1 MRTVPKKTRKKTAKT
16 AALFVTSY
24 LRSQKAVHNKKKI
37 NKPLK
42 RRSASARAEKKELI
56 KKRKK
61 KSKTITRVVKKAKKV
76 LLKKDKKETLPRS
89 AAIKQRPGRVTISP
103 ELQRKMD
110 ELLKRGRQRGFI
122 NEQEIIKFIPDLE
135 RNISFVELFYERCL
149 DSSIRI
155 VGGKE
160 LLTFNK
166 DEITQDEL
174 LRATDFEGAG
184 ELSDSVQVYL
194 REIGQ
199 ISLLTGEEERDLA
212 KRLERGDEQARQK
225 LIKANLRLV
234 VSIAKK
240 YIGRSSN
247 LSLLDLIQEGNIG
260 LSRAVDKFDYT
271 KGFKFSTYATWWIRQ
286 AITRSIADYGRTI
299 RIPVHMVETLSKFKK
314 TKNKLQ
320 MELGREPLPRE
331 IAMEMEEDVE
341 KIHHLMKIDQDTLS
355 LDKPVDEDEGEKTLI
370 GDFTPRPDQIVSSKI
385 LSEELR
391 KVVESLNPRE
401 KKIIEMRFGLIDG
414 VTHTLE
420 EVGKEFGITRERV
433 RQIEAK
439 ALERM
444 RENISI
450 SKIRDLE

>member
-271 KGFKFSTYATWWIRQ
+271 KGFKQHGGSGRRLPVRLR
-286 AITRSIADYGRTI
+286 ITAG
-299 RIPVHMVETLSKFKK
+299 LSVF
-314 TKNKLQ
+314 
-320 MELGREPLPRE
+320 
-331 IAMEMEEDVE
+331 
-341 KIHHLMKIDQDTLS
+341 
-355 LDKPVDEDEGEKTLI
+355 
-370 GDFTPRPDQIVSSKI
+370 
-385 LSEELR
+385 
-391 KVVESLNPRE
+391 
-401 KKIIEMRFGLIDG
+401 RFIW
-414 VTHTLE
+414 
-420 EVGKEFGITRERV
+420 
-433 RQIEAK
+433 
-439 ALERM
+439 
-444 RENISI
+444 
-450 SKIRDLE
+450 